1 MNRFLSPL
9 VFCVLILAACAP
21 PGPSQS
27 ADSQGRGGQP
37 AAPKI
42 LVTAINE
49 DPKNFWDGINGGG
62 GSGARQ
68 LGHMVNQY
76 LGVIDSTGVAH
87 ARLLAEFPAVD
98 KGTWTVFPDGKM
110 EVTYKVRPGVTWHD
124 GTPFTAGDIAFSF
137 EVGRDPAIP
146 NGNQSAVRLIEGIVA
161 VDPQTAVATWRQTY
175 AFADR
180 LEHREFFP
188 LPKHILERD
197 YRESKETLIAQPYFN
212 HEYVGTGPFKMTN
225 WEPGAFMELTA
236 NDSYFLGRPK
246 IDRVRVMFITDTNTG
261 VANLRAG
268 SLNIFLPSGSP
279 DWDKLESVKQEWN
292 ATGKG
297 DVILERVRWEFVEP
311 QKGAALAQPA
321 DLRDVRVRQ
330 ALLMSI
336 NREEVSRSLQGEFG
350 GAAHSWV
357 LPAFTYYPRVKD
369 AITEYPFDPRRAT
382 ALMADVGWTPGSD
395 GILQKGGTR
404 FQMKLLPDE
413 QRAKLGTIIQQE
425 WKTNLGID
433 GTIEV
438 LSNVLLRDAEA
449 RNTALTGVG
458 FNGNPLGGLSAVRRF
473 ASDQIPTAGNGWAGT
488 NRGQFSNPDWDDAGL
503 RLRTALDD
511 DARINLERDLL
522 RVLSAE
528 LPALPIQ
535 YELQPIAVT
544 GFKGLVQITGSPHT
558 GNIMHTWNVH
568 EWEVL

>member
-1 MNRFLSPL
+1 M
-9 VFCVLILAACAP
+9 
-21 PGPSQS
+21 
-27 ADSQGRGGQP
+27 
-37 AAPKI
+37 
-42 LVTAINE
+42 
-49 DPKNFWDGINGGG
+49 
-62 GSGARQ
+62 
-68 LGHMVNQY
+68 
-76 LGVIDSTGVAH
+76 
-87 ARLLAEFPAVD
+87 
-98 KGTWTVFPDGKM
+98 
-110 EVTYKVRPGVTWHD
+110 
-124 GTPFTAGDIAFSF
+124 
-137 EVGRDPAIP
+137 
-146 NGNQSAVRLIEGIVA
+146 RLIQGIA
-161 VDPQTAVATWRQTY
+161 VIDPQTAVATWNQTY

-197 YRESKETLIAQPYFN
+197 YRESKETLIAQPYFSR
-212 HEYVGTGPFKMTN
+212 EYVGTGPFKMAN
-225 WEPGAFMELTA
+225 WEPGAFMELVA

-279 DWDKLESVKQEWN
+279 DWDKLESVKQEWQVS
-292 ATGKG
+292 GKG

-336 NREEVSRSLQGEFG
+336 NRDEVSRSLQGEYG

-369 AITEYPFDPRRAT
+369 AITEYPFDPRRAA
-382 ALMADVGWTPGSD
+382 ALLAEVGWTPGPD
-395 GILQKGGTR
+395 GILQKGAAR

-433 GTIEV
+433 GSIEV

-449 RNTALTGVG
+449 RNLALTGTG

-473 ASDQIPTAGNGWAGT
+473 ATDQTPTSANRFAGT
-488 NRGQFSNPDWDDAGL
+488 NRGHFSNPEWDDVGL

-511 DARINLERDLL
+511 DSRINLERDLL
-522 RVLSAE
+522 RVFSAE
-528 LPALPIQ
+528 LPALAIQ

>member
-1 MNRFLSPL
+1 MNWRLSTMAL
-9 VFCVLILAACAP
+9 CVLVLVACAP
-21 PGPSQS
+21 ASPST
-27 ADSQGRGGQP
+27 QGSRDQGQAPAP
-37 AAPKI
+37 AAPRT
-42 LVTAINE
+42 LVAALNE

-76 LGVIDSTGVAH
+76 LAVIGSDGTPYP
-87 ARLLAEFPAVD
+87 RLLAEMPAVD
-98 KGTWTVFPDGKM
+98 KGNWTVFPDGKM
-110 EVTYKVRPGVTWHD
+110 EVTWKVRPGVTWHD
-124 GTPFTAGDIAFSF
+124 GTPFTADDIVFSW
-137 EVGRDPAIP
+137 EICKDPNVP
-146 NGNQSAVRLIEGIVA
+146 NGNQSAVRLIERVVA
-161 VDPQTAVATWRQTY
+161 VDPQTAVSTWSQTY

-188 LPKHILERD
+188 LPKHILEQA
-197 YRESKETLIAQPYFN
+197 YRENKETLIAQPYFN
-212 HEYVGTGPFKMTN
+212 QEYVGTGPFKMVN

-268 SLNIFLPSGSP
+268 SLNIFLPTGSP
-279 DWDKLESVKQEWN
+279 DWDKLESVKKEWQ

-297 DVILERVRWEFVEP
+297 DVVLERVRWEFVEP
-311 QKGAALAQPA
+311 QKGPLAQPV
-321 DLRDVRVRQ
+321 DLKDVRVRQ
-330 ALLMSI
+330 ALLMAI

-350 GAAHSWV
+350 GVAHSWV

-369 AITEYPFDPRRAT
+369 AITEYPFDPRRAM
-382 ALMADVGWTPGSD
+382 ALLADVGWTPGPD

-404 FQMKLLPDE
+404 FEMKLLPDE
-413 QRAKLGTIIQQE
+413 QRSKLGTVIQQE

-433 GTIEV
+433 GHIEV

-449 RNTALTGVG
+449 RNNALTGVG

-473 ASDQIPTAGNGWAGT
+473 ATDQTPSAANRYAGT
-488 NRGQFSNPDWDDAGL
+488 NRGAFSSPEWDDVGL

-511 DARINLERDLL
+511 NARIELERELL
-522 RVLSAE
+522 RVFSAE
-528 LPALPIQ
+528 LPALAVQ
-535 YELQPIAVT
+535 YELQPVAVT
-544 GFKGLVQITGSPHT
+544 GFKGLVPITGTPHT

-568 EWEVL
+568 EWEML

>member
-1 MNRFLSPL
+1 MHRLLSTFVFGALL
-9 VFCVLILAACAP
+9 VAACAP
-21 PGPSQS
+21 TPSQGGEGT
-27 ADSQGRGGQP
+27 GRAAST
-37 AAPKI
+37 AAPKV
-42 LVTAINE
+42 LVAAINE

-76 LGVIDSTGVAH
+76 LAIIDSTGAAH
-87 ARLLAEFPAVD
+87 PRLLAELPAVD
-98 KGTWTVFPDGKM
+98 RGTWVVTPDGKM

-124 GTPFTAGDIAFSF
+124 GTPFTAEDIAFSF
-137 EVGRDPAIP
+137 EVCRDPAIP

-161 VDPQTAVATWRQTY
+161 VDAQTAVATWSQTY

-188 LPKHILERD
+188 LPKHLLDRD
-197 YRESKETLIAQPYFN
+197 YRESKETLTAQSYFN
-212 HEYVGTGPFKMTN
+212 REYIGTGPFKMAN
-225 WEPGAFMELTA
+225 WEPGAFMELVA
-236 NDSYFLGRPK
+236 NESYFLGRPK
-246 IDRVRVMFITDTNTG
+246 LDRVRVMFITDTNTG
-261 VANLRAG
+261 IANLRAG
-268 SLNIFLPSGSP
+268 SVNIFLPTGSP
-279 DWDKLESVKQEWN
+279 DWDKLEPVKQEWMT
-292 ATGKG
+292 TGKG

-311 QKGAALAQPA
+311 QKGSLAQPA

-330 ALLMSI
+330 ALLMGI
-336 NREEVSRSLQGEFG
+336 NREEVSRSLQGEHG
-350 GAAHSWV
+350 GVAHSWV

-369 AITEYPFDPRRAT
+369 AITEYPFDPRRAM
-382 ALMADVGWTPGSD
+382 ALLAEVGWTPGPD
-395 GILQKGGTR
+395 GVPQKGGTR

-413 QRAKLGTIIQQE
+413 ARAKLGTVIQQE

-449 RNTALTGVG
+449 RNSALTGVG

-473 ASDQIPTAGNGWAGT
+473 ATDQTPTAANRYAGT
-488 NRGQFSNPDWDDAGL
+488 NRGHFSNADWDDVGL

-511 DARINLERDLL
+511 NARIELERELL
-522 RVLSAE
+522 RVFSAD
-528 LPALPIQ
+528 LPALAVQ
-535 YELQPIAVT
+535 YELQPIAIT
-544 GFKGLVQITGSPHT
+544 GFKGLVQIVGTPHT

-568 EWEVL
+568 EWEML

>member
-1 MNRFLSPL
+1 MRRLLSFVSL
-9 VFCVLILAACAP
+9 VTLALAACAP
-21 PGPSQS
+21 PGPSQTS
-27 ADSQGRGGQP
+27 DAQGRGGQP
-37 AAPKI
+37 ATPKT
-42 LVTAINE
+42 LVAAINE

-76 LGVIDSTGVAH
+76 LAVIDSAGVAH

-98 KGTWTVFPDGKM
+98 KGTWVVSPDGKM
-110 EVTYKVRPGVTWHD
+110 EVTYKVRSGVTWHD
-124 GTPFTAGDIAFSF
+124 GTPFTAGDIAFSY

-161 VDPQTAVATWRQTY
+161 LDAQTAVATWNQTY

-188 LPKHILERD
+188 LPKHILESN

-212 HEYVGTGPFKMTN
+212 QEYVGTGPFKMAT
-225 WEPGAFMELTA
+225 WEPGAYMELLA

-268 SLNIFLPSGSP
+268 SVNIFLPTGSP
-279 DWDKLESVKQEWN
+279 DWDKLEPVKQEWT
-292 ATGKG
+292 ATDKG

-321 DLRDVRVRQ
+321 ELRDVRFRQ
-330 ALLMSI
+330 ALLMAI
-336 NREEVSRSLQGEFG
+336 NREEVSRSLQGEYG
-350 GAAHSWV
+350 GVAHSWV

-369 AITEYPFDPRRAT
+369 AIVEYSFDPRRAM
-382 ALMADVGWTPGSD
+382 ALMGEMGFTPGPD
-395 GILQKGGTR
+395 GLQKGGQR
-404 FQMKLLPDE
+404 VQMKLLPDE
-413 QRAKLGTIIQQE
+413 ARAKLGTIIQQE

-433 GTIEV
+433 GNIEV

-449 RNTALTGVG
+449 RNNALTGVG

-473 ASDQIPTAGNGWAGT
+473 ATDQTPTAANRYAGT
-488 NRGQFSNPDWDDAGL
+488 NRGHFSNPEWDDVGL

-511 DARINLERDLL
+511 DARINLERELL
-522 RVLSAE
+522 RVFSAE
-528 LPALPIQ
+528 LPSLAVQ

-544 GFKGLVQITGSPHT
+544 GFKGLVTVTGTPHT